1 VREVGRDAGE
11 QAIGAGH
18 GSGRSYAART
28 GRGFGGADVVPPRI
42 AAAATAKGAYRIIG
56 ARGNKSW
63 IQSCSY
69 YK

>member
-1 VREVGRDAGE
+1 VREVGHDAGE

-18 GSGRSYAART
+18 GTGRSYAART

-42 AAAATAKGAYRIIG
+42 AEGAYRIIG
-56 ARGNKSW
+56 ARGYKSW